1 MGSLFA
7 EVRAKAPA
15 AKVVAT
21 TYPRL
26 FNGRDCH
33 LFTSFTSAEMS
44 AMNAAADKLAVAIRD
59 AAAAAGVGFADVRT
73 PFDGHAVCDSAP
85 WINNVD
91 ILRRYNSFHPNATGQ
106 ASGYSPTVKAALGL
120 GGKTGGGKGKPKVTT
135 GATTSTDTQRG
146 QVRVQG

>member
-1 MGSLFA
+1 MDPWGPIVGREPGPGWA
-7 EVRAKAPA
+7 
-15 AKVVAT
+15 
-21 TYPRL
+21 YP
-26 FNGRDCH
+26 CP
-33 LFTSFTSAEMS
+33 
-44 AMNAAADKLAVAIRD
+44 
-59 AAAAAGVGFADVRT
+59 DVRT

-85 WINNVD
+85 WIDNVD
-91 ILRRYNSFHPNATGQ
+91 ILRQYNSFHPNATGQ